1 MFTDINLS
9 INACVNKY
17 ADQKGS
23 KAMLAVE
30 RSAVTTA
37 EVNLRNP
44 FHAVKEAGKLGFHPG
59 FEAQGR
65 CHQKSKTGVSVTQRK
80 GQMSSNN

>member
-1 MFTDINLS
+1 
-9 INACVNKY
+9 
-17 ADQKGS
+17 
-23 KAMLAVE
+23 MLAIK
-30 RSAVTTA
+30 RSAVVTA
-37 EVNLRNP
+37 EGNLRNP
-44 FHAVKEAGKLGFHPG
+44 FHAVKEACKQGIHPG